1 MTNHTQNSWHGN
13 LLIEKERKH
22 WVNEKHCPN
31 QIAFGLLVR
40 HTVFVSVQTCC
51 PLCII
56 YALSA
61 FRIPSKIIP
70 CKMLFCIHQIFLDHW
85 NEFIDSRRHRFW
97 IFVWFHGLKENAK
110 FSTLVLLLVASAK
123 IRNGQK
129 AYYIPLFI
137 LQSLAGIMYQQ
148 QALNKA

>member
-1 MTNHTQNSWHGN
+1 MTNHTQHSWHGN
-13 LLIEKERKH
+13 VLIEKERKH

-31 QIAFGLLVR
+31 QIAGLVSFYDN
-40 HTVFVSVQTCC
+40 TVFVSMQTCC
-51 PLCII
+51 PLCM
-56 YALSA
+56 YVLSA

-70 CKMLFCIHQIFLDHW
+70 CKMLFCIHQTFLDHW
-85 NEFIDSRRHRFW
+85 NEFIDSRWHCFW
-97 IFVWFHGLKENAK
+97 FFVWFHGLKENAK
-110 FSTLVLLLVASAK
+110 FSTLVLLVVASAR

-129 AYYIPLFI
+129 AYYIPSFI